1 MGYAKEKE
9 KISAPK
15 SMEKGKRKR
24 RKKKDSPYP
33 KIKDRVM
40 HKGMRVPSR
49 KIPHTCTS

>member
-9 KISAPK
+9 KISVPR
-15 SMEKGKRKR
+15 SMGKRKK
-24 RKKKDSPYP
+24 KKKDSPYP

-40 HKGMRVPSR
+40 QKGVRALSK